1 MHAVQ
6 SLGGS
11 YQVIIFLAALLTILC
26 FSAAMR
32 LMQSVISIPFAMA
45 AFMLMFY
52 QMSFNIFRQ
61 ILSAVLMLLGSLLI
75 IKGMTHDGGSPSW
88 SAKDTERITC
98 GIAVVIL
105 AVLLHSSSLL
115 WTLFIVI
122 FLLIRR
128 MRPTAGFAGWYFPCS
143 ISRTELAVDG

>member
-1 MHAVQ
+1 MV
-6 SLGGS
+6 S
-11 YQVIIFLAALLTILC
+11 LLTILC

-32 LMQSVISIPFAMA
+32 LVQSVINVPLAMA

-88 SAKDTERITC
+88 SVKAYGKN
-98 GIAVVIL
+98 VVL
-105 AVLLHSSSLL
+105 
-115 WTLFIVI
+115 
-122 FLLIRR
+122 
-128 MRPTAGFAGWYFPCS
+128 
-143 ISRTELAVDG
+143 